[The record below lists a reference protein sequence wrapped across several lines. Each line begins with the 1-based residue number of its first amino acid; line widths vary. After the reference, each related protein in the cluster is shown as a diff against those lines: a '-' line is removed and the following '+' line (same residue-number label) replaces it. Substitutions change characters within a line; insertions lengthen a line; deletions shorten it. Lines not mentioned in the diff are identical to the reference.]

1 MFSDRVYNINGWMV
15 RLVLVFRWKEELL
28 FSNREDEESW
38 GSCFPEIVE
47 EGVKR
52 NRKLDLMILLMLS

>member
-15 RLVLVFRWKEELL
+15 RLVFRWKEELL
-28 FSNREDEESW
+28 FSNRAE
-38 GSCFPEIVE
+38 GLGLCFPEIVE